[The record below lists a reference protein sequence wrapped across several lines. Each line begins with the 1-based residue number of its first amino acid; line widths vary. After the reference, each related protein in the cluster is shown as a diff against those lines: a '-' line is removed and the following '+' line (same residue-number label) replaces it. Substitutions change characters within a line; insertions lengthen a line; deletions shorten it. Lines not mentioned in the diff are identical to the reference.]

1 LPLYRQSGIPA
12 REGVEIDRTTMAE
25 WMGHVAWWVRPL
37 AVLIGGYERPNGW
50 QSRRSVEGED
60 RSGRAAETGFDWS
73 RVDFPGV

>member
-37 AVLIGGYERPNGW
+37 AALIGGYVTPKLNTKPRFW
-50 QSRRSVEGED
+50 RRHT
-60 RSGRAAETGFDWS
+60 A
-73 RVDFPGV
+73 